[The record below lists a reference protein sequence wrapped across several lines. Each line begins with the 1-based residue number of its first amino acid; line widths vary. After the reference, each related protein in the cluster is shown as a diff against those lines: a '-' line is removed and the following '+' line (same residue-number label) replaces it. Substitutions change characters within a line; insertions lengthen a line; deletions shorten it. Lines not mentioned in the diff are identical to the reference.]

1 MIETPVLIVGGGPVG
16 LTLAAELG
24 WRGVGCT
31 LLETRTAPTEHPKAT
46 LLGARSMEYFRRWG
60 ITDDI
65 YRAALPPEVNYFI
78 TFSSRL
84 AGHELYRITSPSIR
98 QTIERT
104 PEVMA
109 RWRELQWSPFYKTQ
123 IGQQALEPVLWR
135 FAEQQSAVCLRHGWR
150 FDAFTEDTEGV
161 TATATE
167 LSSGRTEQ
175 IRSRWLI
182 ACDGGTSS
190 IRRALGIRYN
200 GRGKMR
206 ANVSFYFRSREF
218 LAIHGKG
225 LGNLYFVFAP
235 DSFGVFTAIDG
246 AELWSFQYYFL
257 DHSKSTDSI
266 DAKEVLTRAVGR
278 PFEFELQATT
288 HWHHHQ
294 SVARRW
300 RSEAGRVFLA
310 GDAAHLFV
318 PTGGV
323 GMNTGIG
330 DAIDLGWKL
339 AAVEQGQGGPG
350 LLESY
355 EIERKPIAVRNS
367 VVSANNSDKIDMVM
381 DEVPP
386 EIDED
391 GPAGEAARARI
402 VPRIRWMSRQ
412 FNSAGLHLGYRYVDS
427 PVILSDGTPEPPDDP
442 SQVVPSTWPGARA
455 PHAWLEA
462 DQSLRGRS
470 TLDWYGRGWV
480 LVHGSQIE
488 AARATSQSL
497 ALIQA
502 FESRGVSIEIRALPG
517 EAQDRLYER
526 TWVLVRPDGHV
537 AWRADHLPDHA
548 DRIAA
553 TVLGFEPT
561 LGIPRSSADDS
572 RMSART
578 DYTCQPDSAHPD
590 IASTN
595 NTGDRR

>member
-16 LTLAAELG
+16 LTLAAEFG
-24 WRGVGCT
+24 WRGLACT

-60 ITDDI
+60 ITEDI
-65 YRAALPPEVNYFI
+65 YRAALPPDINYFI

-135 FAEQQSAVCLRHGWR
+135 YAQQQSGVDLRHGWR
-150 FDAFTEDTEGV
+150 FDGFVEDEHGV
-161 TATATE
+161 TSTATE
-167 LSSGRTEQ
+167 LATGLTET
-175 IRSRWLI
+175 IRSRWLV
-182 ACDGGTSS
+182 ACDGGTST
-190 IRRALGIRYN
+190 IRRTLGIRYN

-218 LAIHGKG
+218 LKIHGKG
-225 LGNLYFVFAP
+225 LGNLYFTFAP

-266 DAKEVLTRAVGR
+266 DAREVLTRAVGR
-278 PFEFELQATT
+278 PFEFELHATT

-294 SVARRW
+294 SVARQW
-300 RSEAGRVFLA
+300 RSNSGRVFLA

-339 AAVEQGQGGPG
+339 AAFERGQAGPIM
-350 LLESY
+350 LDSY

-391 GPAGEAARARI
+391 SPRGEAARARI

-427 PVILSDGTPEPPDDP
+427 PVIVGDGSPEPPDDP
-442 SQVVPSTWPGARA
+442 AQVVPSTWPGSRA
-455 PHAWLEA
+455 PHAWLGD
-462 DQSLRGRS
+462 DQSLRGTS
-470 TLDWYGRGWV
+470 TLDWFGQDWTLVQGSNVGSDRAQATIDPFRSAFARRG
-480 LVHGSQIE
+480 IE
-488 AARATSQSL
+488 LRAR
-497 ALIQA
+497 
-502 FESRGVSIEIRALPG
+502 VLPG
-517 EAQDRLYER
+517 PTHDRLFER
-526 TWVLVRPDGHV
+526 DWVLVRPDGHV
-537 AWRADHLPDHA
+537 AWRGDDIGPQLEEVV
-548 DRIAA
+548 DR
-553 TVLGFEPT
+553 VLGFPM
-561 LGIPRSSADDS
+561 G
-572 RMSART
+572 
-578 DYTCQPDSAHPD
+578 AHT
-590 IASTN
+590 SF
-595 NTGDRR
+595 